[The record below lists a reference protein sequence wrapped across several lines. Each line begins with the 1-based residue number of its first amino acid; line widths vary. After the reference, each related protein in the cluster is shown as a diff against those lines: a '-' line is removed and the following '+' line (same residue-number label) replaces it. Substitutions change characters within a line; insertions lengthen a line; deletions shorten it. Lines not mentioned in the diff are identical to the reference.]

1 MKRILIYSLAIL
13 AFTATSCK
21 KFLESDSPSAFT
33 EEYIYSN
40 ETDATK
46 AVNNI
51 YALFN
56 QDAFTSRVSNNFAGN
71 SDIKVGLVNASP
83 SGDRRDIWSF
93 EATPA
98 NRDLLI
104 VWNNAYNAIN
114 RANESIEGIE
124 SSDLFKSGNPRM
136 RHLLGEAKGLRA
148 VWYWYL
154 INHWGDVPLKLTA
167 TKAGDNFYL
176 PRTDRNEILSAL
188 IDDLIAVEPTMM
200 WADQLTYGRE
210 QINREFIIGMIA
222 RLSLMRGGYAL
233 YPGMVQKRAEDYLKY
248 YEIANTYCK
257 KLVNTKPH
265 TLNPN
270 FAQVFIDINGYQTPE
285 NEDVL
290 FEVAFHP
297 GFGDVAWNNGVKVD
311 AGEHPFGSGSNY
323 LSLTPNYY
331 YSFDTL
337 DTRLRATC
345 SIIFYDKNLDQQP
358 VAITSIAPN
367 KWNRLLMPKGLGK
380 GTNKGTGIN
389 WPLMRY
395 SDVLLMLAETDNEI
409 NNGPTAEAKE
419 ALRKVRN
426 RAFPEAVRGVK
437 VENYIQ
443 VVSASKES
451 FFEAIVD
458 ERAWEFGGECLRKYD
473 LIRWGNYG
481 KKVAAARNTNLQMG
495 QDQFTGVGQYAKL
508 ADYLYYK
515 RNSDGTIT
523 FLNRYEDPATVP
535 PVKDSPAIGDNPD
548 GYLRATWL
556 RSTSLYDPAK
566 SEPGQFVL
574 RTWRGY
580 PDNSGQAPLRYIQP
594 LHQDVITS
602 SLGNLNNDG
611 YGFNN

>member
-1 MKRILIYSLAIL
+1 MKRIFIYSLAVIAL
-13 AFTATSCK
+13 SATSCK
-21 KFLESDSPSAFT
+21 KFLESESPSSFT
-33 EEYIYSN
+33 DKYIYSN

-71 SDIKVGLVNASP
+71 SDIEVGSVNASP

-98 NRDLLI
+98 NRDLLV

-124 SSDLFKSGNPRM
+124 SSDLFKSGNARM
-136 RHLLGEAKGLRA
+136 KHLVGEAKGLRA
-148 VWYWYL
+148 IWYWYL
-154 INHWGDVPLKLTA
+154 INHWGDVPLKLTP
-167 TKAGDNFYL
+167 TKTGDEFYL
-176 PRTDRNEILSAL
+176 PRTDRNEVLTIL
-188 IDDLIAVEPTMM
+188 IDDLISVEPTMM

-222 RLSLMRGGYAL
+222 RLSLMRGGYGL
-233 YPGMVQKRAEDYLKY
+233 YPGMVQKRADDYLKY
-248 YEIANTYCK
+248 YELANTYCK
-257 KLVNTKPH
+257 KLMTLKPH

-270 FAQVFIDINGYQTPE
+270 FEQVFIDINGYQTPE

-297 GFGDVAWNNGVKVD
+297 GYGDVAWNNGVRVD

-323 LSLTPNYY
+323 LSLPPSYY

-337 DTRLRATC
+337 DVRLKATC
-345 SIIFYDKNLDQQP
+345 SIVYYDKELLQQP
-358 VAITSIAPN
+358 VAVTSIAPN

-395 SDVLLMLAETDNEI
+395 PDVLLMLAETENEI

-426 RAFPEAVRGVK
+426 RAFPEAKRAEK
-437 VENYIQ
+437 VEAYIAT
-443 VVSASKES
+443 VSASKES
-451 FFEAIVD
+451 FFEAIVN

-481 KKVAAARNTNLQMG
+481 KKVAEARNTNLQMG
-495 QDQFTGVGQYAKL
+495 MDQFSGVGGYAKL

-515 RNSDGTIT
+515 RNSNGTIT
-523 FLNRYEDPATVP
+523 FLNRYEDPTAVP
-535 PVKDSPAIGDNPD
+535 PVKDSPQIGDNPD
-548 GYLRATWL
+548 GYLRAGWL
-556 RSTSLYDPAK
+556 RSTALYNPTT
-566 SEPGQFVL
+566 STPGSFVAN
-574 RTWRGY
+574 TWRGY
-580 PDNSGQAPLRYIQP
+580 SDNTGLAPLRYIQP
-594 LHQDVITS
+594 IHQEVVAS
-602 SLGNLNNDG
+602 SLGILNNDG
-611 YGFNN
+611 YGF

>member
-1 MKRILIYSLAIL
+1 MKQIIIYSLAVVAL
-13 AFTATSCK
+13 SVTSCQ
-21 KFLESDSPSAFT
+21 KFLESESPSSFT
-33 EEYIYSN
+33 DKYIYSN

-56 QDAFTSRVSNNFAGN
+56 KDEFTSRVSNNFAGN
-71 SDIKVGLVNASP
+71 SDIEVGSVNAAP

-93 EATPA
+93 EATSA
-98 NRDLLI
+98 NQDLLR

-124 SSDLFKSGNPRM
+124 SSDLYKAGNARM
-136 RHLLGEAKGLRA
+136 ANLLGEAKGLRA
-148 VWYWYL
+148 IWYWYL
-154 INHWGDVPLKLTA
+154 INHWGDVPLKLTP
-167 TKAGDNFYL
+167 TKAGDEFYL
-176 PRTDRNEILSAL
+176 PRTDRNEVLSVL
-188 IDDLIAVEPTMM
+188 IDDLIEVEPKML

-222 RLSLMRGGYAL
+222 RLSLMRGGYGV
-233 YPGMVQKRAEDYLKY
+233 YPGMVQKRADDYLTY
-248 YEIANTYCK
+248 YDIANKYCR
-257 KLVNTKPH
+257 KLMSLKPH
-265 TLNPN
+265 MLNPN

-297 GFGDVAWNNGVKVD
+297 GYGDVAWNNGVKVD
-311 AGEHPFGSGSNY
+311 AGEHAFGSGSNY
-323 LSLTPNYY
+323 LSLTPSYY

-337 DTRLRATC
+337 DTRLEATC
-345 SIIFYDKNLDQQP
+345 SIIYYDKFLDQQP
-358 VAITSIAPN
+358 VAVTSIAPN

-395 SDVLLMLAETDNEI
+395 SDVLLMLAETENELHD
-409 NNGPTAEAKE
+409 GPTPDAKE

-426 RAFPEAVRGVK
+426 RAFQEALRPEK
-437 VENYIQ
+437 VENYIIS
-443 VVSASKES
+443 VSGSKKD

-481 KKVAAARNTNLQMG
+481 EKVAEARNTALQMG
-495 QDQFTGVGQYAKL
+495 MDQISGAGPYAKL

-515 RNSDGTIT
+515 RNSNGTIT
-523 FLNRYEDPATVP
+523 FLNKYEDPAAVP
-535 PVKDSPAIGDNPD
+535 PVQDSPQIGDNPD
-548 GYLRATWL
+548 GYLRAGWL
-556 RSTSLYDPAK
+556 RTNSLYDSGK
-566 SEPGQFVL
+566 DLPGSFITN
-574 RTWRGY
+574 TWRGY
-580 PDNSGQAPLRYIQP
+580 PDYTGLAPVRYIQP
-594 LHQDVITS
+594 IHQDVVTS
-602 SLGNLNNDG
+602 SLGILNNDG
-611 YGFNN
+611 YGF

>member
-1 MKRILIYSLAIL
+1 MKQIFIYSLAIVTL
-13 AFTATSCK
+13 SVTSCK
-21 KFLESDSPSAFT
+21 KFLESDSPSSFT
-33 EEYIYSN
+33 DKYIYSN

-71 SDIKVGLVNASP
+71 SDIEVGSVNASP

-98 NRDLLI
+98 NRDLLT

-124 SSDLFKSGNPRM
+124 GSDLYKAGNARM
-136 RHLLGEAKGLRA
+136 MNLLGEAKGLRA
-148 VWYWYL
+148 IWYWYL
-154 INHWGDVPLKLTA
+154 INHWGDVPLKLTP
-167 TKAGDNFYL
+167 TKAGDEFYL
-176 PRTDRNEILSAL
+176 PRTDRNEVLDAI
-188 IDDLIAVEPTMM
+188 INDLISVEPNMM

-222 RLSLMRGGYAL
+222 RLSMMRGGWAV
-233 YPGMVQKRAEDYLKY
+233 YPGMVQKRADDYLEY
-248 YEIANTYCK
+248 YDIANKYCR
-257 KLVNTKPH
+257 KLMSLKPH
-265 TLNPN
+265 TLNPS
-270 FAQVFIDINGYQTPE
+270 FEQVFIDINGYQTPE

-297 GFGDVAWNNGVKVD
+297 GYGDVAWNNGVRVD

-337 DTRLRATC
+337 DTRLTATC
-345 SIIFYDKNLDQQP
+345 AIVFYDKDLNQQP
-358 VAITSIAPN
+358 VAVTSIAPN

-395 SDVLLMLAETDNEI
+395 SDVLLMLAETENELHD
-409 NNGPTAEAKE
+409 GPTPDAKD

-426 RAFPEAVRGVK
+426 RAFPENLHSLK
-437 VENYIQ
+437 VEDYIIA
-443 VVSASKES
+443 VSVDRKT
-451 FFEAIVD
+451 FFEAIVN

-481 KKVAAARNTNLQMG
+481 EKIANARKTCLQMG
-495 QDQFTGVGQYAKL
+495 MDQYSGVGQYAKL

-515 RNSDGTIT
+515 RNSNGTIT
-523 FLNRYEDPATVP
+523 FLNRYEDPAAVP
-535 PVKDSPAIGDNPD
+535 PVKDSPQIGDNPD
-548 GYLRATWL
+548 GYLQAGWL
-556 RSTSLYDPAK
+556 RSTNLYDPSK
-566 SEPGQFVL
+566 SVPGSFITN
-574 RTWRGY
+574 TWRGY
-580 PDNSGQAPLRYIQP
+580 SDDTGLTPVRYIQP
-594 LHQDVITS
+594 IHQDVITS
-602 SLGNLNNDG
+602 SLGILNNDG
-611 YGFNN
+611 YGF